1 MYIFFAILVLTSVVV
16 IAFDGLLDGLERK
29 EDDDAE
35 GGFNF

>member
-1 MYIFFAILVLTSVVV
+1 MYMFFVIVVLASAVV

-29 EDDDAE
+29 EDDDAD